1 MPSIQQRRKEIRDRL
16 YQKQGGCCGL
26 CHRHIEPQD
35 AVLDHDHST
44 GRVRAVL
51 HRGCNS
57 LEGKMTNAIKRFT
70 PELTTTQAMDCL
82 QAYTYTQGTEY
93 MPGHD
98 FPEQREIRRLRK
110 EIDNLLEQQE
120 AGLRA
125 VSPDTINRR
134 KDKIQ
139 GLRRQI
145 QYKYFSE

>member
-26 CHRHIEPQD
+26 CHRHIEPKD

-44 GRVRAVL
+44 GKVRAVL

-98 FPEQREIRRLRK
+98 FPEQKEIRRLQR
-110 EIDNLLEQQE
+110 EIKKAKKASTIE
-120 AGLRA
+120 AKKSWIRTLRE
-125 VSPDTINRR
+125 D
-134 KDKIQ
+134 
-139 GLRRQI
+139 I